1 MAASTIKTFLIATLS
16 LSCFYTNSI
25 TTTNA
30 LSSIDG
36 GRRAF
41 VSNLGTT
48 TTAAIIASSTGI
60 VLTTSPDAA
69 VAAEDGAAAAKPV
82 VMQNT
87 ENGVKFATTTPPL
100 NKKSFFPQKGD
111 IVAIEYTGYLRNGQI
126 FDATHAK
133 GKNKVLS
140 FALGSTAVIPGLNDI
155 VSNMKVGQ
163 QVQAIIPPSMAFGD
177 KGVCPDGAEGGD
189 CLIKPDSTLVYD
201 VILIKSSIP
210 PP

>member
-16 LSCFYTNSI
+16 LSCVYTNSI

-30 LSSIDG
+30 LSSTDG
-36 GRRAF
+36 SSRRAF

-48 TTAAIIASSTGI
+48 STAAILLASSTTGI
-60 VLTTSPDAA
+60 LTLSPDVA
-69 VAAEDGAAAAKPV
+69 VAADAPAKKAV

-87 ENGVKFATTTPPL
+87 ENGVKFATTKPPK
-100 NKKSFFPQKGD
+100 NPKSFFPQKGD
-111 IVAIEYTGYLRNGQI
+111 IVAIEYTGYLTNGQI
-126 FDATHAK
+126 FDATHAQ
-133 GKNKVLS
+133 GKNKALG

-177 KGVCPDGAEGGD
+177 KGICPEGGD

-201 VILIKSSIP
+201 VILIQSSIP